1 MLYRIIIL
9 CVALLFLN
17 NCSASFTNLFTVGG
31 ISTAV
36 ASKNAYSIGYN
47 TLDLGIQINSGKP
60 IREHI
65 LESIKKKEHTYAP
78 TF

>member
-17 NCSASFTNLFTVGG
+17 NCSASFTNLFTIGG
-31 ISTAV
+31 VSSAV
-36 ASKNAYSIGYN
+36 ASKNAYSIGYSG
-47 TLDLGIQINSGKP
+47 LDLGIQISSGKP

-65 LESIKKKEHTYAP
+65 LESIKKEEHTYAP